1 MNALEIL
8 ALIVVLP
15 IGLLFVIGGVALSLF
30 GDWENTPGV
39 RVGHHEQPQPATE
52 SITAIAPAQR
62 PRTIV
67 HPTAHAA

>member
-15 IGLLFVIGGVALSLF
+15 IGIAFVVGGVALALF
-30 GDWENTPGV
+30 GGWEDTPGV
-39 RVGHHEQPQPATE
+39 DVRHHDRQPPAAEPVTV
-52 SITAIAPAQR
+52 IAQR
-62 PRTIV
+62 PRRVV